1 VKTKRLSIC
10 YAVPGHNLLS
20 SAGPSRN
27 ALYLAQELSRWADVT
42 VAFRR
47 ILEPAEVRD
56 FEIVEFQ
63 PDIKNSTQWVDDAAV
78 RDTGLVD
85 FLAYMRAL
93 KRFVD
98 ERMDAYDVV
107 LEKSWLLSGYLT
119 ALCKKRSVPGIVVEN
134 IVRVWNRSLSGPQDL
149 LSFGRHWLSQALVGY
164 YLREAPCIIAETGQ
178 LKSALIERWRLT
190 GARIEV
196 VNLGLN
202 HRLFRPCSQA
212 EARKELGISVRSTI
226 LLYAGVLDETH
237 SLTPVIEAVSRLSRP
252 ALELHI
258 VGDGACRALY
268 EEKAAQSPGKIVFH
282 GRVSHA
288 VVPQYIASA
297 DLCLAPYNPAAFPNG
312 EIAYSTLKIPE
323 YMACARPVAS
333 VPSGH
338 IKNLIQDLVS
348 GFLFPNDMLSWV
360 KFLESVPSRDR
371 LQEMGDAARRAVES
385 ITWENTA
392 RQYLEVCQNLISQR
406 SVQKLPPLEH
416 RVEV

>member
-1 VKTKRLSIC
+1 MKKQRLSIC

-27 ALYLAQELSRWADVT
+27 VLYLAQELSRWADVT

-47 ILEPAEVRD
+47 VLEPVEAGD

-63 PDIKNSTQWVDDAAV
+63 PGIKNPTQWVDDAAV

-85 FLAYMRAL
+85 FVAYMRAL

-107 LEKSWLLSGYLT
+107 LEKSWLLSGYLA
-119 ALCKKRSVPGIVVEN
+119 ALCKRRGVPGIVVEN
-134 IVRVWNRSLSGPQDL
+134 IVRVWNRSFSGPKDL
-149 LSFGRHWLSQALVGY
+149 LSYARHGLSQALVGR
-164 YLREAPCIIAETGQ
+164 YLRDAPCIIAETGQ
-178 LKSALIERWRLT
+178 LKSALVERWRIP
-190 GARIEV
+190 ASRIEV

-202 HRLFRPCSQA
+202 HRLFRPCNQA
-212 EARKELGISVRSTI
+212 EARRELGISPRSTI

-237 SLTPVIEAVSRLSRP
+237 SLTPVIDAVTRLSYP
-252 ALELHI
+252 AVELHV
-258 VGDGACRALY
+258 VGDGARRASY
-268 EEKAAQSPGKIVFH
+268 EERAKQSPAKIVFH
-282 GRVSHA
+282 GRVSHEA
-288 VVPQYIASA
+288 VPQYIALA

-338 IKNLIQDLVS
+338 VKTLIQDLVS
-348 GFLFPNDMLSWV
+348 GFLLPNDVRSWV
-360 KFLESVPSRDR
+360 NFLESLPSRDR
-371 LQEMGDAARRAVES
+371 LRQMGDAARRAVEP

-392 RQYLEVCQNLISQR
+392 RQYLELCQMLTTR
-406 SVQKLPPLEH
+406 S
-416 RVEV
+416 